1 MVNSQKRL
9 CRLTPNIVRCFLA
22 DHDHITYA
30 PYKINI
36 SLSDRNY
43 NKIII
48 KYTFLRKFESFLGIF
63 FNNSRVHCNC
73 ENMYRNN
80 VTKEFAFV
88 KRCFF

>member
-9 CRLTPNIVRCFLA
+9 CRLTPNIVRCFPA

-43 NKIII
+43 NKIVI
-48 KYTFLRKFESFLGIF
+48 KYTFFEEIRIVSRKFLH
-63 FNNSRVHCNC
+63 NSRVHCNC

-88 KRCFF
+88 KRYFF